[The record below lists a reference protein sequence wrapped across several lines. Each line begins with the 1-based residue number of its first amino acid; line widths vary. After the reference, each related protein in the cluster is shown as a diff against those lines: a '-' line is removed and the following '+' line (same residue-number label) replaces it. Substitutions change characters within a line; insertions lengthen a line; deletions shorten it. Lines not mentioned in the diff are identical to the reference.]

1 LTLQRPSG
9 KLRIVVANHFQLETD
24 YWTTPLLSAFLISL
38 REGVEA
44 ALVVGI
50 ILVYLSRTGRSHLA
64 RFVWAG
70 VAMAGALSLAVAI
83 ALERWQI
90 NQDGFEGL
98 MLLLASVFVIS
109 MIIWMNRV
117 ARHLRKDIEE
127 KIENYALRAGSA
139 AGWGIFL
146 FVFLM
151 VVREGAELALI
162 LRAVELS
169 SEGIQTWIGTLAGI
183 AAAVA
188 VGLFFFK
195 GTLKIPLHRFFAATT
210 TILWLVTAQLALTG
224 LHELSEARWLPSSK
238 QEMALIGPI
247 VRNEIF
253 FFVFIFGAAVL
264 LILREWLTASHAKI
278 AASATA
284 SDAEKRLLASQ
295 QRRQRNWMIAAASA
309 CLSVIL
315 VLTADFIYVKANS
328 APPSARAVAASGAG
342 KDELRVPTSEVQDGN
357 LHLFTVH
364 VLDPTGE
371 QSLRFLVIKKPQGW
385 GVALD
390 ACRICGAEGYRQD
403 GQNVVCRHCGSAI
416 YVPTIGES
424 GGCNPIGVPFRVD
437 GPDIVVNVSAITRSW
452 TEVPK

>member
-1 LTLQRPSG
+1 
-9 KLRIVVANHFQLETD
+9 V
-24 YWTTPLLSAFLISL
+24 LSAFLISL

-50 ILVYLSRTGRSHLA
+50 ILVYLARTGRSNLT

-70 VAMAGALSLAVAI
+70 VALAGALSLAVAI

-90 NQDGFEGL
+90 NEDGFEGL
-98 MLLLASVFVIS
+98 MLLLAAVFVIS
-109 MIIWMNRV
+109 MILWMNRV
-117 ARHLRKDIEE
+117 ARHLRKHIEE
-127 KIENYALRAGSA
+127 KIENYAVRAGSA

-151 VVREGAELALI
+151 VVREGAELALV

-169 SEGIQTWIGTLAGI
+169 SEGIQTWIGTIAGI

-210 TILWLVTAQLALTG
+210 IILWLVAAQLALTG
-224 LHELSEARWLPSSK
+224 LHELSEAQWLPSGK

-278 AASATA
+278 AASASA
-284 SDAEKRLLASQ
+284 NDAEKRLLASQ

-309 CLSVIL
+309 CLAVIL
-315 VLTADFIYVKANS
+315 VLTADFIYVRANS
-328 APPSARAVAASGAG
+328 APPSAQVIAASGASH
-342 KDELRVPTSEVQDGN
+342 DELRVPLSGVQDGN

-364 VLDPTGE
+364 VPNATTGD
-371 QSLRFLVIKKPQGW
+371 QSFRFLVIKKPQGW

-437 GPDIVVNVSAITRSW
+437 GADIVVNVSAITKSW